1 MRKLPSLSMLRVFEE
16 TCRTLSFSK
25 AAQALCITQS
35 AASRQIKQ
43 LEEFLGKLLFVRSHS
58 GLALTQEAMLLL
70 PVVRQSLD
78 ILEEGVCHVQ
88 LRNPLQHLRL
98 QVAPTFATRWL
109 APRLVALRQRNS
121 QLQIALISETR
132 QKYCD
137 FDCAIRFGSR
147 TECEGRGE
155 WLCHEKLL
163 LVASPL
169 LMIDGHFPPL
179 AAQPQLHI
187 LNGDL
192 RLDNWP
198 RWLAAVGEN
207 ESVLSGGLEFSTEDQ
222 VINACVTGAGYAVL
236 DRMMIR
242 NELRGGLLV
251 PLAEL
256 ELQSG
261 NGYWLEIPQG
271 KRDLPRVGYFR
282 DWLQAEIERFWG
294 EERQVVRRIE
304 ALPGAVA
311 VG

>member
-1 MRKLPSLSMLRVFEE
+1 MR
-16 TCRTLSFSK
+16 T
-25 AAQALCITQS
+25 
-35 AASRQIKQ
+35 
-43 LEEFLGKLLFVRSHS
+43 HS
-58 GLALTQEAMLLL
+58 GLELTQDAMLLL

-109 APRLVALRQRNS
+109 APRLVALRQRNG

-132 QKYCD
+132 QKYSD
-137 FDCAIRFGSR
+137 FDCAIRFGTFQES
-147 TECEGRGE
+147 EGRGQ

-169 LMIDGHFPPL
+169 LMIDGVFPPL
-179 AAQPQLHI
+179 ASQPQLHI
-187 LNGDL
+187 LNGDI
-192 RLDNWP
+192 RLDNWS
-198 RWLAAVGEN
+198 RWLAATGEN
-207 ESVLSGGLEFSTEDQ
+207 DSLLSGGLEFSTEDQ

-242 NELRGGLLV
+242 NELRGGLLL

-256 ELQSG
+256 ELESG

-271 KRDLPRVGYFR
+271 KRELPRVGYFC
-282 DWLQAEIERFWG
+282 DWVQAEIARFWG
-294 EERQVVRRIE
+294 EEELVIPQVNIFPPSE
-304 ALPGAVA
+304 EPIALSH
-311 VG
+311 